1 MFHSMKKSSNEKLL
15 LIIVFK
21 CYYFLF
27 EIEKYISGLIAPG
40 FNATIPL
47 NSTVFTN
54 ISQYGPRQ
62 NRNDFDL

>member
-1 MFHSMKKSSNEKLL
+1 MKNYYSILCLNATRR
-15 LIIVFK
+15 
-21 CYYFLF
+21 YFLF

-40 FNATIPL
+40 FTATIPL